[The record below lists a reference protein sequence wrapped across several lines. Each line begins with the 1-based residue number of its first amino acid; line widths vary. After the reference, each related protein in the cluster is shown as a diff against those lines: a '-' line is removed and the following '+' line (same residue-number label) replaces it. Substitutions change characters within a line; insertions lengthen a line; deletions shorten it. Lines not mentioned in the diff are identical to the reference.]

1 MSSLQTNAHFMQA
14 MFQKPSLTW
23 PDLTCSVATCNTTD
37 KAPSPPYPSCISES
51 YISFQL
57 LTFSSS
63 IWIDTGQWHCSSWD
77 SHHQFTTLSTKF
89 QYTFKYLQYNLK
101 ENMYVRAWLLTIY
114 ILRNFLKIF
123 AKVKSLEANI
133 GPNLFKMMKI
143 LLPSK
148 NLLSSSPISFEN
160 LENFWKFLNM
170 QIKLNLNLQTY
181 TKYHVII
188 YSFIYQYTC

>member
-1 MSSLQTNAHFMQA
+1 MLRLFGICNFWRVQCRPCKQTRTSWGPCSKSQA
-14 MFQKPSLTW
+14 WPYLTW
-23 PDLTCSVATCNTTD
+23 PVLLQLATCNSCPTD

-51 YISFQL
+51 YFSFQL
-57 LTFSSS
+57 LTNRY
-63 IWIDTGQWHCSSWD
+63 
-77 SHHQFTTLSTKF
+77 QFTTLSTKF

-114 ILRNFLKIF
+114 ILRNFLRIF
-123 AKVKSLEANI
+123 AKVKSVEANI

-160 LENFWKFLNM
+160 LENFWKFLNL
-170 QIKLNLNLQTY
+170 QI
-181 TKYHVII
+181 
-188 YSFIYQYTC
+188 S